1 MTSKLLE
8 TLSHAILTGYRDT
21 RSPHQSELAGQ
32 PGVVELVNQ
41 ALSSGIAV
49 DTILQDGMVSGMEVV
64 GNKFS
69 NGEYFLPDL
78 LMSAQA
84 MKAGMQILEP
94 LLKGANVRRRGKVI
108 IGTVQGDI
116 HDIGKNLVSVILE
129 GGGFEILDLGV
140 DVPAAKFVETAGKHP
155 EAVVGMSALITTTR
169 ESMRATLEQIR
180 GAGLSNKVII
190 GGAVVTR
197 AYADE
202 IGADGFTKDAGKVVN
217 LVRELQAVE
226 T

>member
-1 MTSKLLE
+1 M
-8 TLSHAILTGYRDT
+8 
-21 RSPHQSELAGQ
+21 AGQ
-32 PGVVELVNQ
+32 PGVVELISQ

-69 NGEYFLPDL
+69 SGEYFLPNL

-84 MKAGMQILEP
+84 MKAGMRILEP
-94 LLKGANVRRRGKVI
+94 LMKGANVRRRGKVI
-108 IGTVQGDI
+108 LGTAQGDI

-129 GGGFEILDLGV
+129 GGGFEIIDLGV
-140 DVPAAKFVETAGKHP
+140 DVPAAIFIETAGEHP
-155 EAVVGMSALITTTR
+155 EAVVGISALLTTTR

-180 GAGLSNKVII
+180 GAGLNNKVII
-190 GGAVVTR
+190 GGAVVTQ

-202 IGADGFTKDAGKVVN
+202 IGADGFTRDAGKVVKI
-217 LVRELQAVE
+217 VKELQAIG